1 MLKTALGSPGWTFAN
16 LGVILQPLS
25 NGCGCLG
32 STRDFDLEFALL
44 RLESS
49 IVTTVSR
56 LKMHQHAN
64 LSKLLTSETTF
75 RATHPQFLKV

>member
-16 LGVILQPLS
+16 LGGHPPTS

-32 STRDFDLEFALL
+32 SARDFDLEFALL

-75 RATHPQFLKV
+75 RATHPQFLRV